1 MLETR
6 ISSISLPNHPAK
18 QDISDSFMQK
28 RQKSKMEK
36 PAYGFFLAIS
46 EKVTDIPGI
55 FPEKIFI
62 LVASKK
68 GFLLQKFLFDC
79 IFRKDMIW

>member
-1 MLETR
+1 
-6 ISSISLPNHPAK
+6 
-18 QDISDSFMQK
+18 
-28 RQKSKMEK
+28 MEK